1 MNKTKNP
8 KEAWAIILAKSK
20 LFFFFE
26 ITKSFKDEIIRNK
39 ALIIIKFD
47 KILKFLKNKIIIK
60 FIKIAPSNI
69 KKFDNY
75 SIEFKNLELKDF
87 TNYQAIVGEFEIL
100 KEKDR
105 NILKPEIRIYSNP
118 KTLTYEA
125 SIKTSFIKD
134 YYLTMSNIDRSDYY
148 NIKFQEKPLMIW
160 IWLSV
165 IMIVCGGL
173 LRFFKNAKNS

>member
-1 MNKTKNP
+1 MFLSTYENKLDKKGRVSVP
-8 KEAWAIILAKSK
+8 A
-20 LFFFFE
+20 
-26 ITKSFKDEIIRNK
+26 SFRSYLSN
-39 ALIIIKFD
+39 LGYNGVVCF
-47 KILKFLKNKIIIK
+47 
-60 FIKIAPSNI
+60 PSFN
-69 KKFDNY
+69 NY

-87 TNYQAIVGEFEIL
+87 TNYQAVVGEFEIL

-165 IMIVCGGL
+165 FMIVIGGL